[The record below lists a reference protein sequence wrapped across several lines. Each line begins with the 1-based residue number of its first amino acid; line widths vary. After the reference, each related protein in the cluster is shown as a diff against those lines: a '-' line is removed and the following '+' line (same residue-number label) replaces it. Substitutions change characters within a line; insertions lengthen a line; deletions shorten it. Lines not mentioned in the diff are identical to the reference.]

1 MTRSTKHFW
10 WVWIGIEIAFVSML
24 FLAFP
29 AKASP
34 IWECKYEGGWSQS
47 PIGDFTEIPKTDD
60 TDTTILEFQAPNKMK
75 VIKVGSEFGRSVYEQ
90 MDWQKVGDKYYGTAV
105 VRHGKH
111 IFTATEVLGDTGS
124 TVSLIFRDGE
134 HKAIVGRNSCVK
146 SDPTQKAA
154 AGYGE
159 FQPLDAAD
167 NDDARR
173 KNRRIE
179 LKITQRVAVK

>member
-34 IWECKYEGGWSQS
+34 IWECKSEGGWSQS

-75 VIKVGSEFGRSVYEQ
+75 VIRVGSEFGRSVYEQ
-90 MDWQKVGDKYYGTAV
+90 MDWEKVGDKYYGTAV

-124 TVSLIFRDGE
+124 TV
-134 HKAIVGRNSCVK
+134 H
-146 SDPTQKAA
+146 
-154 AGYGE
+154 
-159 FQPLDAAD
+159 
-167 NDDARR
+167 
-173 KNRRIE
+173 
-179 LKITQRVAVK
+179 